1 MAKIKPIECPDA
13 PAAIGPYSQ
22 AVSAGNFLFISG
34 QIPIDPQTGTVVSG
48 GIEAQTEQVLKNLK
62 NILIFS
68 GLDFN
73 DVVKTTVYLKSI
85 GDFQK
90 FNEIYAKSFQND
102 PPARACVEVS
112 ALPKGVLIEIDAI
125 AIEK

>member
-1 MAKIKPIECPDA
+1 MSKIKPVSCPYA

-22 AVSAGNFLFISG
+22 AVIAGDFLFVSG
-34 QIPIDPQTGTVVSG
+34 QIPLVPETGAIVEG
-48 GIEAQTEQVLKNLK
+48 GIEEQTLRVLENLK

-73 DVVKTTVYLKSI
+73 DVVKTTVYLKSLD
-85 GDFQK
+85 DFQK
-90 FNEIYAKSFQND
+90 FNKVYSEAFQNE

-112 ALPKGVLIEIDAI
+112 ALPKGSLVEIDAI
-125 AIEK
+125 AIIK